1 MNDLILSLIT
11 GIFVGGAAALL
22 GSLMVSR
29 RMALAGDALGHIA
42 LPGIGLALLFNFD
55 VTLGAVIFLVLG
67 IILIYF
73 LNLKTSLPME
83 ALVGIVFVASLALGF
98 LIIPGKD
105 LEQALIGDI
114 SKVSFNTAIISLIL
128 SLFAI
133 FIIKIIYK
141 KIVLLNVSED
151 LAKVNGID
159 AKKYNFIYLLLIALV
174 VALGIKVTGTLL
186 VGALLIV
193 PASSSRNL
201 TKSLKGYSFFS
212 AIFGILSCIIG
223 IIVAN
228 YFSITAGPII
238 ILISSAFF
246 LLSLVFKKG

>member
-1 MNDLILSLIT
+1 
-11 GIFVGGAAALL
+11 
-22 GSLMVSR
+22 
-29 RMALAGDALGHIA
+29 
-42 LPGIGLALLFNFD
+42 
-55 VTLGAVIFLVLG
+55 
-67 IILIYF
+67 
-73 LNLKTSLPME
+73 ME